1 LFVDQESQQTRLQ
14 LDLSSLKQEL
24 TTFRTESKWRIND
37 YKKQITNCE
46 KDIVN
51 YEKKLAKSK
60 ELHDKAWENKQNL
73 DRIDYDL
80 RNGNLGRRIMQP
92 RERWQEQM
100 KEAEESVQFYE
111 KEIKDEIRYFFYI

>member
-1 LFVDQESQQTRLQ
+1 MKSRPAFDEFQHCDGTIKQSLDTLYLFVDQESQQTRLQ

-37 YKKQITNCE
+37 YKKQINNCE

-60 ELHDKAWENKQNL
+60 ELHDKAWENIS
-73 DRIDYDL
+73 D
-80 RNGNLGRRIMQP
+80 
-92 RERWQEQM
+92 
-100 KEAEESVQFYE
+100 EA
-111 KEIKDEIRYFFYI
+111 KDFVK